1 MREHFAEY
9 LLLYSLYAF
18 ALRSFLTTS
27 GCLKKSNWI
36 IQLCAACP
44 IGTLCVVVVFVVVTD
59 AASLLP
65 WYDTCLLFLNYI
77 KYLKHMQI

>member
-1 MREHFAEY
+1 MPPLCLCLAFFSDHF
-9 LLLYSLYAF
+9 SLF
-18 ALRSFLTTS
+18 E
-27 GCLKKSNWI
+27 KSNWI

-44 IGTLCVVVVFVVVTD
+44 IGTLCVVVVVAVVGTD
-59 AASLLP
+59 AALP

>member
-9 LLLYSLYAF
+9 LLLYYVLYAF

-27 GCLKKSNWI
+27 GCLKSPI
-36 IQLCAACP
+36 GLYSCAPLAQLALCA
-44 IGTLCVVVVFVVVTD
+44 LFL
-59 AASLLP
+59 LLP
-65 WYDTCLLFLNYI
+65 MLLRCCLGWYDTCLLFLNYI

>member
-1 MREHFAEY
+1 MPPLCLCLAFFSDHF
-9 LLLYSLYAF
+9 SLF
-18 ALRSFLTTS
+18 V
-27 GCLKKSNWI
+27 KSNWI

-44 IGTLCVVVVFVVVTD
+44 IGTLCVVVVVVGTD
-59 AASLLP
+59 AALP